1 MVHARSMYELD
12 MTLARFDAICGL
24 AAMPHA
30 VLRASHC
37 FKQRGTRYGSMAVA

>member
-1 MVHARSMYELD
+1 MHELET
-12 MTLARFDAICGL
+12 TLSRFDAIGGL

-37 FKQRGTRYGSMAVA
+37 FKQRGTRYGNIPARV